1 MEKVSFTINR
11 REFFK
16 SAVGSGII
24 LFSFPFLLDCAE
36 EKKMKDTPSVL
47 GKNLLELFS
56 EKDLKKILAE
66 ALSKGGD
73 FAEVYLEHRVSTE
86 IFLEEDKL
94 KNISYGIL
102 CGAGVRVNFGE
113 KTGYAFSDE
122 LSFEKLKEASQV
134 ASFIAQSTK
143 TIEPTSSTTKKIKPH
158 FVLESPVPLLEEGKK
173 IKLLERA
180 NQAARDYD
188 KKIEQVKI
196 EWYDEAKNIAII
208 NSEGI
213 KISDTQFV
221 VRMAVYPLAIEGS
234 KRFEGYATSGGRV
247 NVSYFDKNSPEN
259 TGAEAARQAVDMLS
273 ASETPAGS
281 VPVVV
286 EHGWGGVLIHEAFGH
301 SLEGDGIRKNTSLMS
316 NLLGKKVASDTVT
329 VIDDATIPF
338 GRGSVN
344 IDDEGTSGQRKVL
357 VKNGVLQGYLYDRL
371 NANLMGT
378 QSTGNGRRESYRH
391 YPIPRMT
398 NTYIEKGKTDPED
411 IMKSIKKGIYAK
423 KLGGGSV
430 DHTTGNFNFLVREA
444 YLLENGKI
452 TRPVKGAL
460 LIGNGLEAIK
470 KIELVG
476 TDLRVDPTT
485 GTCGK
490 DGQRVFVGVGQPTIK
505 FSEITVGG
513 TQIKQT

>member
-1 MEKVSFTINR
+1 MSDMR
-11 REFFK
+11 
-16 SAVGSGII
+16 SI
-24 LFSFPFLLDCAE
+24 LR
-36 EKKMKDTPSVL
+36 
-47 GKNLLELFS
+47 KNLLKLFS
-56 EKDLKKILAE
+56 DEEFKKILDE
-66 ALSKGGD
+66 ALSQGGD
-73 FAEVYLEHRVSTE
+73 FAEIYLEHRISTK
-86 IFLEEDKL
+86 ILLEEDKL

-102 CGAGVRVNFGE
+102 CGAGIRVTFGE
-113 KTGYAFSDE
+113 KTGYAFSGE

-134 ASFIAQSTK
+134 ASYIARSNEK
-143 TIEPTSSTTKKIKPH
+143 IEPLAITTKKVKPN
-158 FVLESPVPLLEEGKK
+158 FVLESPVPLLDEEKK

-180 NQAARDYD
+180 NQSARDYD

-213 KISDTQFV
+213 KVSDTQFI

-247 NVSYFDKNSPEN
+247 NISYFDKNPPEN
-259 TGAEAARQAVDMLS
+259 TGAEGARQAMDMLN
-273 ASETPAGS
+273 AYDAPAGS
-281 VPVVV
+281 LPVVV
-286 EHGWGGVLIHEAFGH
+286 GHGWGGVLIHEAFGH
-301 SLEGDGIRKNTSLMS
+301 SLEADGIRKNTSLMS
-316 NLLGKKVASDTVT
+316 NLLGKKVASDIVT

-338 GRGSVN
+338 GRGSFN
-344 IDDEGTSGQRKVL
+344 IDDEGTLGQRKVL
-357 VKNGVLQGYLYDRL
+357 VKDGILQMYLYDKL
-371 NANLMGT
+371 NAKLMGT

-398 NTYIEKGKTDPED
+398 NTYIEKGETDPED
-411 IMKSIKKGIYAK
+411 IIKSVKKGIYAK

-444 YLLENGKI
+444 YVIENGKI

-460 LIGNGLEAIK
+460 LIGNGLDAIK

-490 DGQRVFVGVGQPTIK
+490 DKQGVYVGVGQPTIK

-513 TQIKQT
+513 TEIKPT